1 MARDR
6 VQMVGSEG
14 KEGKLG
20 TGCGL
25 IIQDNKS
32 GLSCLLSYFIT
43 EPLTETKH
51 SLNTTKAKPVFYDRN
66 MDRLR
71 PIIQL
76 SKNALPCKLP

>member
-6 VQMVGSEG
+6 VQIVGGDS
-14 KEGKLG
+14 KERKLG

-51 SLNTTKAKPVFYDRN
+51 SLRKKQVEYSVASTVTVDT
-66 MDRLR
+66 D
-71 PIIQL
+71 
-76 SKNALPCKLP
+76 